1 MKKIQKC
8 IEDKGLE
15 IGALSLGDI
24 IEIATESKARVSDV
38 VIYEA
43 MKQTGLTS
51 SQVLEEVMS
60 SFTHNFKALSAG
72 LSGGGSF
79 LFGSVASEMIS
90 VDAPKVVDDELINN
104 MIVYTLAAQVGNHSV
119 GLQPCAG
126 TGDSCPYA
134 GFMRA
139 VMEKYP
145 EEDAARAATVLLKIG
160 TIFRVGKI
168 STGCNMEGFGAGSAA
183 TAGAFVEISGGS
195 PAAMGRAVVLAI
207 SPTIGN
213 PCTPRV
219 MVPGLCA
226 THIGGAIMNG
236 KLASHLAMHTN
247 IPVNVPVDVM
257 IGMAAAVHPVSAK
270 SIVPEVI
277 RYMEPYFRTNEAVEA
292 YVDEEIKAEDASR
305 KSKVHKEAL
314 AQMRA
319 MARQA
324 NPIVKPFGTAVV
336 GGSSQAVGSPTNTG
350 RLAHHLAKGKIK
362 KVIIDL
368 YPELFA
374 RRGINIP
381 GILMGAVYGSSTDDG
396 LMYKEVMDRVKKDG
410 IEIVINQIDEYQL
423 QQKSQRLQDG
433 TDGTEWKPSGG
444 TIADT
449 ETLLTTNPNYT
460 NPKMFKAPHSLRQ
473 WFRVGS
479 WTLIAIAII
488 AFFVVMWLPSYFYI

>member
-1 MKKIQKC
+1 LKKIQEC
-8 IEDKGLE
+8 IEKRGLE
-15 IGALSLGDI
+15 TGALTLGDI
-24 IEIATESKARVSDV
+24 IEIAIETESRVSDV
-38 VIYEA
+38 VIFEA
-43 MKQTGLTS
+43 MEQTELTV
-51 SQVLEEVMS
+51 SQVLAEVMS

-72 LSGGGSF
+72 LAGGGSF
-79 LFGSVASEMIS
+79 LFGSVANEMSSEN
-90 VDAPKVVDDELINN
+90 APKVVDDELLNK

-139 VMEKYP
+139 VIEDYS
-145 EEDAARAATVLLKIG
+145 EEEAARAATVLLKIG

-195 PAAMGRAVVLAI
+195 PEAMGKAVVLAI

-257 IGMAAAVHPVSAK
+257 IGMAAAVHLVSAK

-292 YVDEEIKAEDASR
+292 YVDEEIKREDGER
-305 KSKVHKEAL
+305 KSKVHKKAL

-350 RLAHHLAKGKIK
+350 RLAHFLTKGKIK
-362 KVIIDL
+362 KVTIDL

-396 LMYKEVMDRVKKDG
+396 LMYKEVMDRVRNDS
-410 IEIVINQIDEYQL
+410 IEIVINQVDEYQL
-423 QQKSQRLQDG
+423 QRVTIEATEGNSVVDARNRGGGRLALAHVEPDLARCL
-433 TDGTEWKPSGG
+433 EL
-444 TIADT
+444 A
-449 ETLLTTNPNYT
+449 E
-460 NPKMFKAPHSLRQ
+460 SLH
-473 WFRVGS
+473 
-479 WTLIAIAII
+479 IEII
-488 AFFVVMWLPSYFYI
+488 E